1 MVITYVLRRVRAV
14 WLVSTCLLAVTA
26 SALVGC
32 ANLEATVSA
41 ARETAT
47 PTPAVTPLP
56 LSSPTPAPTPVGARL
71 LPLTARPPQTP
82 AMGRALPDE
91 RVAEVMALLLERHPD
106 ETLLQEALDEV
117 VANRDVRFIA
127 PLVELMR
134 AGPMQLGEL
143 SQAHIDA
150 LETLTGWAYSQSWD
164 RWVEWYGRADLS
176 PPPGFASW
184 KGELLSRLDER
195 YGEFLSVSKPT
206 AIDLAELVWSGLLPD
221 GTLPLDDPPFVAAR
235 SRGAAYLD
243 SDEPVFGV
251 VVNGEPYAYP
261 LRIMDVH
268 QIANH
273 QIGGVPVT
281 LGYSPMTGSAV
292 LFDRRAADGETYSF
306 SSSGLVY
313 QSDQLMYDRETWSL
327 WSPLLGRP
335 LVGPLVDAASGT
347 HGPWLDVWPVVTAR
361 WGEWVAR
368 HPDTQVLAAHTGASR
383 SYLLGFPH
391 LEYFS
396 SGDTAFPVSR
406 TDDRQ
411 LTKAWVYGIDVDGT
425 TKAYPL
431 RTVFSEGV
439 VNDRMGE
446 VDVVLVGEGR
456 GRGIRVEGEL
466 PMYGEVR
473 YFAGGTIRAY
483 ERPDGESFSRGF
495 NTGTVLDGRGRTWQV
510 TEDGLVSPD
519 GEVAPRVF
527 GQLLYWFAWQAFHPD
542 TDVYETMLP
551 TAGP

>member
-1 MVITYVLRRVRAV
+1 MAITHVLRRVRAV
-14 WLVSTCLLAVTA
+14 WLVSTSLLVVAA

-32 ANLEATVSA
+32 ANIEATVTA

-47 PTPAVTPLP
+47 PPATAMVLP
-56 LSSPTPAPTPVGARL
+56 TSTPTPAPTPTVAR
-71 LPLTARPPQTP
+71 PLRPSARPPQTP
-82 AMGRALPDE
+82 AMGQALPDA
-91 RVAEVMALLLERHPD
+91 RVAEVMALLLDRDPD
-106 ETLLQEALDEV
+106 EVMLQEALDEV

-150 LETLTGWAYSQSWD
+150 LETLTGWNYSQSWD
-164 RWVEWYGRADLS
+164 RWVEWYGRADLT
-176 PPPGFASW
+176 PPPGFATW

-195 YGEFLSVSKPT
+195 YGEFLSDSVP
-206 AIDLAELVWSGLLPD
+206 AVIDLAELVWAGVLPD
-221 GTLPLDDPPFVAAR
+221 GTLPLDDAPFIAADSLR
-235 SRGAAYLD
+235 ATYLD
-243 SDEPVFGV
+243 PDEPVFGV
-251 VVNGEPYAYP
+251 VVNGEARAYP

-273 QIGGVPVT
+273 EIAGVPVT

-313 QSDQLMYDRETWSL
+313 ESDQLMYDRETGSL

-335 LVGPLVDAASGT
+335 LVGPLVATAAGT
-347 HGPWLDVWPVVTAR
+347 SGPWLDAWPVVTAR
-361 WGEWVAR
+361 WGEWVTR
-368 HPDTQVLAAHTGASR
+368 HPDTMVLAAETGASR

-396 SGDTAFPVSR
+396 SGDTAFPVSS
-406 TDDRQ
+406 TDGRQ
-411 LTKAWVYGIDVDGT
+411 LTKAWVYGLEVDGT
-425 TKAYPL
+425 SKAYPL
-431 RTVFSEGV
+431 RTVFAEGV
-439 VNDRMGE
+439 VNDRVAE
-446 VDVVLVGEGR
+446 QDLVLVGEGR
-456 GRGIRVEGEL
+456 GRGIRVDGEL
-466 PMYGEVR
+466 PGYGEVR

-483 ERPDGESFSRGF
+483 ARPAGVTFTRGF
-495 NTGTVLDGRGRTWQV
+495 TAGTVLDQGGQTWQV
-510 TEDGLVSPD
+510 TEEALVSRTGD
-519 GEVAPRVF
+519 VAPRLF
-527 GQLLYWFAWQAFHPD
+527 GQLLYWFAWQAFHAG
-542 TDVYETMLP
+542 TDVYETMIP